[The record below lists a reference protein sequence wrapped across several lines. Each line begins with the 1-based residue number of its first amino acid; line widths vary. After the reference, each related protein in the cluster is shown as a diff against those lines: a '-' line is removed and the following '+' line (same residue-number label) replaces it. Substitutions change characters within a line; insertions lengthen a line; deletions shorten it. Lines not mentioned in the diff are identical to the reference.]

1 MKLLAKGPVNVQ
13 DAFLNQIRRDNIPVT
28 IFLMNGVQIK
38 GLVRSFDNFTVI
50 VESEGR
56 QMMIYKHALSTV
68 VPSGSVALSS
78 GDGPGRHRIAR
89 TMPAQRNFG
98 GGPLH

>member
-1 MKLLAKGPVNVQ
+1 MQ
-13 DAFLNQIRRDNIPVT
+13 DAFLNQVRRDSIPVT

-38 GLVRSFDNFTVI
+38 GLVRSFDNFTVV

-68 VPSGSVALSS
+68 VPNGPFALNF
-78 GDGPGRHRIAR
+78 GDGPGRHRMSAR
-89 TMPAQRNFG
+89 
-98 GGPLH
+98 PLPTR